1 MLQNITTKTTYRHF
15 VGNNHS
21 SSLVHRCDFVKIF
34 QHYIFQYNVY
44 YKHKIVPLIW
54 QTSANQD
61 QIKGKCAAYWRQADF
76 WAKEKGYGPLNTIAD
91 QLHVKKS
98 YKEEIICYKEEDILI
113 NGWCNTNGFN
123 TGGLTGWGI
132 CSESC
137 KFLKHKVDR
146 EQTYE
151 DLNKVCTYFVPINFF
166 NVVSISISLSSNQ
179 NSIFPLK

>member
-1 MLQNITTKTTYRHF
+1 M
-15 VGNNHS
+15 
-21 SSLVHRCDFVKIF
+21 
-34 QHYIFQYNVY
+34 
-44 YKHKIVPLIW
+44 PLRW

-91 QLHVKKS
+91 QLH
-98 YKEEIICYKEEDILI
+98 DILI

-132 CSESC
+132 CSEFC

-151 DLNKVCTYFVPINFF
+151 DLNKVCTYSVPINFF
-166 NVVSISISLSSNQ
+166 NVVSISISFSSINRNPDFTLDFNKSQ
-179 NSIFPLK
+179 IAK